1 LEECLDCYWRGGGE
15 LDLLE
20 INPRAPDV
28 KGAVLE
34 RLGPSPFYIA
44 GVNLAALL
52 PKAYEKAGKA
62 ALQRATGETE
72 SKEMQ

>member
-1 LEECLDCYWRGGGE
+1 M
-15 LDLLE
+15 
-20 INPRAPDV
+20 
-28 KGAVLE
+28 E